1 MSLDPRRTTSG
12 ALALAVASALVLTST
27 AAAAAPGAAAVAAP
41 GVAGYSVPGDVTAA
55 GPLATAADGT
65 ATVPRLELLDRGLVA
80 ALTDEGVFVGWRLL
94 GQEVSGSS
102 ETGMTGSDF
111 VVYRDGVAIGTVTDS
126 TTFLDPEGST
136 GSVYQVAALVDGVE
150 QDPSAEVTPWADTFR
165 DVPLERP
172 ADGVTPVGEAYTYS
186 ANDMS
191 VGDVDGDGTY
201 ELVVKWDPSNAKDV
215 SQRGYTGPVYVDT
228 YRVDGTLLHRI
239 DLGVNIRAGAHYT
252 QFLVYDLDGD
262 GRAEMMLKTA
272 PGTRSTTFDADGQ
285 VTAESYVT
293 MPQSDV
299 DAGYTHADDYRMSA
313 DDYREHLVET
323 FQGWSEH
330 PEVVSG
336 AWPATLQEAWTLVD
350 QPDRP
355 APAPLRDMDY
365 PLSREDAEEAADY
378 FLDVFAPARDRDK
391 NLLREFEGFVV
402 DGPEYLTVFDGETG
416 TELQTVPYTP
426 ERHDDGLMW
435 GDYAMS
441 RIEPGNRVDRF
452 LSTVA
457 YLDGERPSAVFARG
471 YYTRSALVAYDWDG
485 TNLTERWT
493 VDSGWTPMSNPFNDG
508 PHGVE
513 GTDPVFGTLTTQ
525 GFHSLS
531 SADVDG
537 DGKQEIVYGSA
548 TIDSDGQ
555 SLLYSSYDTIPAGPN
570 AGDLAKLGHGDAMHV
585 TDIDPD
591 RPGLEIFTVH
601 EGGQWAPYGYAMR
614 DAKTGEV
621 LFGAYSGRDTGRGM
635 IGDVVPGNRGI
646 EVWAGMPDGTS
657 GAGLHSAQGDLLTP
671 ATPGTNMSILW
682 QPDLTRQTVEGSGTQ
697 TPVIREV
704 ATGDALLTA
713 TGTLTNNGTKGTP
726 SLVADI
732 FGDWREELLVRT
744 EDSSAIR
751 IYTSATVTDTKMY
764 TLMHDPQYR
773 AEVARQQTS
782 YNQPSYVGFYLA
794 SGMTAEDW
802 SRVPVPTIVTEPTL
816 AVGASATSAV
826 SGEQVVL
833 DVTVGSGYPT
843 GPSGEVE
850 LVVDGAPTGV
860 PVPLVDGAVALEV
873 PALPVGDHSLA
884 VRYLGDSRYSPVESG
899 TVPLVVAQGSVDVLV
914 ATADG
919 AATEGASE
927 ASARVAD
934 ETGAG
939 ATVLAAVAADLTVS
953 VVPQAPAAGV
963 PTGAVSATVDGAPVE
978 VAADLVDGAA
988 VLTLPDLPVGDRTVV
1003 VTYSGDA
1010 SFVAA
1015 ESVALVVTVAD
1026 DGTAVPVP
1034 VPGDP
1039 GPGEEEGDPAAPT
1052 VPGAGAAQPGS
1063 GLAVTGADVTLLAA
1077 LALLLAAAGAVTVRT
1092 VRRRRGTAG

>member
-12 ALALAVASALVLTST
+12 VLALGVASALVLTGT
-27 AAAAAPGAAAVAAP
+27 AAVAAP
-41 GVAGYSVPGDVTAA
+41 APRHATVSAPVSTTAGGALAA
-55 GPLATAADGT
+55 AADG
-65 ATVPRLELLDRGLVA
+65 ASPAPRLENLDRGLVA
-80 ALTDEGVFVGWRLL
+80 ALTDDGVFVGWRLL
-94 GQEVSGSS
+94 GQEVSGAG
-102 ETGMTGSDF
+102 ETGLTGSDF
-111 VVYRDGVAIGTVTDS
+111 VVYRDGVAIGSVTDS
-126 TTFLDPEGST
+126 TTFLDPDGT
-136 GSVYQVAALVDGVE
+136 AGSVYQVAAVVDGVE
-150 QDPSAEVTPWADTFR
+150 QGPSAEVTPWADTSR
-165 DVPLERP
+165 DVPLDRP
-172 ADGVTPVGEAYTYS
+172 ADGVTPTGEAYTYA

-228 YRVDGTLLHRI
+228 YRVDGTLLHRV

-252 QFLVYDLDGD
+252 QFLVYDFDGD

-272 PGTRSTTFDADGQ
+272 PGTRSTTFGPDGQ
-285 VTAESYVT
+285 PTAESFVT
-293 MPQSDV
+293 MPQADV
-299 DAGYTHADDYRMSA
+299 EAGYTHADDYRMSA
-313 DDYREHLVET
+313 DDYREHLVEM

-336 AWPATLQEAWTLVD
+336 AWPATLQEALALDGV
-350 QPDRP
+350 
-355 APAPLRDMDY
+355 APLPTMDY
-365 PLSREDAEEAADY
+365 PLSREDAEVVADH
-378 FLDVFAPARDRDK
+378 FLDDFAPARSER
-391 NLLREFEGFVV
+391 NLLRELEGFVL

-416 TELQTVPYTP
+416 AELQTVPYTP

-471 YYTRSALVAYDWDG
+471 YYTRAALVAYDWDG

-537 DGKQEIVYGSA
+537 DGRQEIVYGSA
-548 TIDSDGQ
+548 TIDSDGR
-555 SLLYSSYDTIPAGPN
+555 SLLYSSYDAIPAGPN
-570 AGDLAKLGHGDAMHV
+570 AGDVAKLGHGDAMHV

-601 EGGQWAPYGYAMR
+601 EGGEWAPYGYAMR

-635 IGDVVPGNRGI
+635 IGDVVPGTRGI
-646 EVWAGMPDGTS
+646 EVWAGMPSGS
-657 GAGLHSAQGDLLTP
+657 GAGLRSAQGDDLGP

-682 QPDLTRQTVEGSGTQ
+682 QPDLTRQIVEGSGTQ
-697 TPVIREV
+697 TPVVRDV
-704 ATGDALLTA
+704 ATGDALVTA
-713 TGTLTNNGTKGTP
+713 AGTLTNNGTKGTP

-732 FGDWREELLVRT
+732 LGDWREELLVRT

-751 IYTSATVTDTKMY
+751 IYTSATVSGTKMY

-773 AEVARQQTS
+773 AEVARQQTA

-802 SRVPVPTIVTEPTL
+802 SRVPVPTVVTEPTL
-816 AVGASATSAV
+816 TVGASATSSV
-826 SGEQVVL
+826 VGEP
-833 DVTVGSGYPT
+833 VTLEVGVGSGYPAV
-843 GPSGEVE
+843 PSGEVE

-860 PVPLVDGAVALEV
+860 PVALVDGAATIEV
-873 PALPVGDHSLA
+873 PALPVGDHTLT
-884 VRYLGDSRYSPVESG
+884 VRYLGDSRYSSVESG
-899 TVPLVVAQGSVDVLV
+899 TVPLTVAKGTVDVLV
-914 ATADG
+914 TSTDQTAGATGPAG
-919 AATEGASE
+919 TTRAAEP
-927 ASARVAD
+927 AD
-934 ETGAG
+934 ETTEPG
-939 ATVLAAVAADLTVS
+939 TEVLAAAAGLSVT

-963 PTGAVSATVDGAPVE
+963 PSGTVSATVDGAPVG

-988 VLTLPDLPVGDRTVV
+988 VLSLPDLPAGERTVV
-1003 VTYSGDA
+1003 VTYPGDESFAA
-1010 SFVAA
+1010 S
-1015 ESVALVVTVAD
+1015 ESVALQVTVAD
-1026 DGTAVPVP
+1026 DGAVVP
-1034 VPGDP
+1034 PPTPGDP
-1039 GPGEEEGDPAAPT
+1039 APGEQPLSPVDPT
-1052 VPGAGAAQPGS
+1052 VPVAPGASAAEPAS
-1063 GLAVTGADVTLLAA
+1063 DLAATGADLTWVAV
-1077 LALLLAAAGAVTVRT
+1077 LALLLTVAGGTAVRLS
-1092 VRRRRGTAG
+1092 VRRATPRG